1 MSAWFTREKEIP
13 KQPSRREV
21 QIGNHKIYLNNRG
34 LIPAIIECA
43 AEKGSIVLN
52 LVYLNL
58 DALEMSLSSGEL
70 YIFKRSKNRVVKV
83 GEEKQKSVSIDTIMV
98 SKNNRSLL
106 ITIPEECCGLV
117 GQHFIDALYP
127 KKYEYRF
134 EEREDS

>member
-1 MSAWFTREKEIP
+1 MSAWFSREKETP
-13 KQPSRREV
+13 KTPSRREV
-21 QIGNHKIYLNNRG
+21 QLGNHKIYLNNRG

-58 DALEMSLSSGEL
+58 EALQMTLSSGEL
-70 YIFKRSKNRVVKV
+70 YIFKRSKNRVMKV
-83 GEEKQKSVSIDTIMV
+83 GEDKQQSVPIDTVMV
-98 SKNNRSLL
+98 SKNHRSLL

-117 GQHFIDALYP
+117 GQHFTDALYP

-134 EEREDS
+134 EERENG